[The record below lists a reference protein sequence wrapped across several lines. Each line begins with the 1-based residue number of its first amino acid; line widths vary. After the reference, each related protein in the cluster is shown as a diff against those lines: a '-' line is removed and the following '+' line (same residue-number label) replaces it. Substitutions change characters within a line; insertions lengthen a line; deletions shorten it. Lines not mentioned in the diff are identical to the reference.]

1 VAIKA
6 LDDLRSR
13 IEEIKTLDDLRSR
26 IEDVFLTEVEP
37 DTDVDRFPAPR
48 HARDDA
54 AEADTVP
61 ESKPRPET
69 RPGTQPETRPGTRP
83 ETPPE
88 SGAAPSSDTA
98 DESGHIAKWGLPLA
112 VVVIGMFMSVLDT
125 SIVNV
130 AVPAMQKAFNVNAED
145 IQWVATAYTLCLG
158 VIVPTSAWLGERIGM
173 RRLYIWSLVGF
184 ALFSGLCGV
193 VGDLGP
199 MIVFR
204 ILQAIPG
211 GIIPVLCLGILT
223 RIVPPKELGAAMG
236 MYGFGMVVAP
246 GVGPA
251 LGGYLVEY
259 VDWRLIFMINVPIG
273 LLGAV
278 AARFILPE
286 LPGRKGK
293 SFDAWGF
300 VTVAAG
306 LFAVLLAVSKGADWG
321 WTSYP
326 VLILL
331 VSSALLL
338 ALFVVIE
345 LEVGEPLLNVRSFAR
360 WHFVNSLVI
369 AGVLSLG
376 LFGTLYF
383 IPVFLQVGQNI
394 TPMHTGLAILPQA
407 IVMMVLMPVSGKLY
421 DRFGARW
428 PTVVGAFISGVGL
441 LLMGGFDADTTL
453 TEVVVWTM
461 IQAGGLALA
470 FMPAMTAGLAALPER
485 LVDAGNSYTNLVQ
498 RVAGA
503 LGLSAITALTTH
515 WGAEMLAGYKV
526 LLQDDGMKQIGSIT
540 NMENGPA
547 GLMPMYMRMQ
557 LFAQA
562 HSYSNAFLL
571 IGTVTCLTALLALF
585 LKSGRPEPGDKPAV
599 EMG

>member
-1 VAIKA
+1 M
-6 LDDLRSR
+6 D
-13 IEEIKTLDDLRSR
+13 
-26 IEDVFLTEVEP
+26 
-37 DTDVDRFPAPR
+37 AP
-48 HARDDA
+48 
-54 AEADTVP
+54 EKSTY
-61 ESKPRPET
+61 
-69 RPGTQPETRPGTRP
+69 
-83 ETPPE
+83 
-88 SGAAPSSDTA
+88 
-98 DESGHIAKWGLPLA
+98 IAKWGVPLA

-173 RRLYIWSLVGF
+173 RRLYIWCLVGF
-184 ALFSGLCGV
+184 AVFSGLCGV
-193 VGDLGP
+193 CGDLGP
-199 MIVFR
+199 MIAFR
-204 ILQAIPG
+204 ILQAVPG

-223 RIVPPKELGAAMG
+223 RIVPPKQLGAAMG

-286 LPGRKGK
+286 LPGKPGR

-300 VTVAAG
+300 GTIAAG

-331 VSSALLL
+331 VGSGLLL
-338 ALFVVIE
+338 ALFVIIE
-345 LEVGEPLLNVRSFAR
+345 LEVDEPLLNVRSFAR

-376 LFGTLYF
+376 LFGSLYF
-383 IPVFLQVGQNI
+383 IPVFLQSGQNI

-407 IVMMVLMPVSGKLY
+407 VVMMALMPVSGKLY
-421 DRFGARW
+421 DRYGARW
-428 PTVVGAFISGVGL
+428 PAVVGTFLSGVGL
-441 LLMGGFDADTTL
+441 ILMGGIDADTTL
-453 TEVVVWTM
+453 SSIVVWTS

-503 LGLSAITALTTH
+503 LGLSAITAFATH
-515 WGAEMLAGYKV
+515 WGAEILAGSTV
-526 LLQDDGMKQIGSIT
+526 LLQNDGARQIPEIINQQS
-540 NMENGPA
+540 GPA
-547 GLMPMYMRMQ
+547 GLMPMYLRLQ
-557 LFAQA
+557 LVAEA
-562 HSYSNAFLL
+562 HSYSNAFRT
-571 IGTVTCLTALLALF
+571 IGALTCLVSILALM
-585 LKSGRPEPGDKPAV
+585 LKTGQPEPGEKPAV
-599 EMG
+599 ELA

>member
-1 VAIKA
+1 MAIKA

-13 IEEIKTLDDLRSR
+13 VEDIKTLDDLRAR

-37 DTDVDRFPAPR
+37 DTV
-48 HARDDA
+48 
-54 AEADTVP
+54 
-61 ESKPRPET
+61 KPET
-69 RPGTQPETRPGTRP
+69 
-83 ETPPE
+83 E
-88 SGAAPSSDTA
+88 SGADPDHFPESRGARERVDTA
-98 DESGHIAKWGLPLA
+98 DPVAPAPDAETTSEPAAADIPAADTSADSPEESNYINKWGLPLA

-130 AVPAMQKAFNVNAED
+130 AVPAMQKAFNVNSED

-158 VIVPTSAWLGERIGM
+158 VIVPTSAWLGERFGM
-173 RRLYIWSLVGF
+173 RRLYVWSLVGF
-184 ALFSGLCGV
+184 AVFSGLCGV
-193 VGDLGP
+193 CGDLGP
-199 MIVFR
+199 MIAFR

-286 LPGRKGK
+286 LPGRRGK
-293 SFDAWGF
+293 SFDTWGF

-331 VSSALLL
+331 VGSGLLL
-338 ALFVVIE
+338 ALFVIIE
-345 LEVGEPLLNVRSFAR
+345 LEVDEPLLNVRSFAR
-360 WHFVNSLVI
+360 WHFVNSLVL

-407 IVMMVLMPVSGKLY
+407 VVMMVLMPVSGKLY

-428 PTVVGAFISGVGL
+428 PVVAGTFVSGVGL
-441 LLMGGFDADTTL
+441 MLMGAFDADTTL
-453 TEVVVWTM
+453 AEVVVWTM

-470 FMPAMTAGLAALPER
+470 FMPAMTAGLAALPEH

-526 LLQDDGMKQIGSIT
+526 LLQDDGAQQIGTIT

-547 GLMPMYMRMQ
+547 GLMPMYGRMQ

-562 HSYSNAFLL
+562 HSYSNAFLMIGL
-571 IGTVTCLTALLALF
+571 ITCLASLLALF
-585 LKSGRPEPGDKPAV
+585 LKTGRPEAGEKPAV

>member
-1 VAIKA
+1 MPGV
-6 LDDLRSR
+6 RS
-13 IEEIKTLDDLRSR
+13 
-26 IEDVFLTEVEP
+26 
-37 DTDVDRFPAPR
+37 
-48 HARDDA
+48 
-54 AEADTVP
+54 
-61 ESKPRPET
+61 
-69 RPGTQPETRPGTRP
+69 Q
-83 ETPPE
+83 
-88 SGAAPSSDTA
+88 AAPDSRPPSDSPA
-98 DESGHIAKWGLPLA
+98 EVVRAQRESDARRGWILPLS
-112 VVVIGMFMSVLDT
+112 VLIIGTFMSVLDT

-173 RRLYIWSLVGF
+173 RRLYVWSLAGF
-184 ALFSGLCGV
+184 AVFSGMCGV
-193 VGDLGP
+193 VSDLGP
-199 MIVFR
+199 MIAFR
-204 ILQAIPG
+204 ILQAVPG

-286 LPGRKGK
+286 LPGKRGK
-293 SFDAWGF
+293 SFDTWGF

-331 VSSALLL
+331 VGSGLLL

-345 LEVGEPLLNVRSFAR
+345 LEVDEPLLNVRSFAR

-369 AGVLSLG
+369 AGILSLG

-407 IVMMVLMPVSGKLY
+407 VVMMVLMPASGKLY

-428 PTVVGAFISGVGL
+428 PTVAGTFISGVGL
-441 LLMGGFDADTTL
+441 MLMSAFDADTTL
-453 TEVVVWTM
+453 AEVVVWTM

-470 FMPAMTAGLAALPER
+470 FMPAMTAGLAALPEQ

-515 WGAEMLAGYKV
+515 WGAEILAGYKV
-526 LLQDDGMKQIGSIT
+526 LLQDDGMKQIGAVT
-540 NMENGPA
+540 NMENSPT

-562 HSYSNAFLL
+562 HSYSNAFML
-571 IGTVTCLTALLALF
+571 IGTITCLASLLALF
-585 LKSGRPEPGDKPAV
+585 LKTGRPESGDKPAV